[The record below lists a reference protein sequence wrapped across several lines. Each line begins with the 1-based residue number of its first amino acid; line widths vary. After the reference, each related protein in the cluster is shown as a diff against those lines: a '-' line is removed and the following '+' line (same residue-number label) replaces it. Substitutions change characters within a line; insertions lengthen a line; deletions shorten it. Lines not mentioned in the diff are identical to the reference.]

1 MKEVSLEERFRMFYT
16 KMVEELEATIDLYF
30 IDKDITPIKD
40 SLEIVKI
47 EGDGKKNYG
56 GLSVHYDKEFIVEA
70 KIFLKKDNDK
80 GGKKLQFE
88 IIPHYQFKG
97 FK

>member
-1 MKEVSLEERFRMFYT
+1 MKEVDLNERFRIFYT
-16 KMVEELEATIDLYF
+16 KMLEELEATIDLYF

-40 SLEIVKI
+40 NLEITKI
-47 EGDGKKNYG
+47 DGDGKKNYG
-56 GLSVHYDKEFIVEA
+56 GLSVYYDKEFIVEA
-70 KIFLKKDNDK
+70 KIFLKKDKD
-80 GGKKLQFE
+80 GKRLQFE